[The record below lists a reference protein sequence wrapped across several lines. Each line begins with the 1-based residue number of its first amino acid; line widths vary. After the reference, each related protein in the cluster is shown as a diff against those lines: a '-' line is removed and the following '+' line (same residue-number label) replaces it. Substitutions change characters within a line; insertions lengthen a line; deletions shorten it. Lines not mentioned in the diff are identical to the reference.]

1 MNSHL
6 NRSFQWLESQITQI
20 AAGNKKVF
28 FHKMKKLFFMIFICI
43 LIILFFPFFLFVR
56 MFSKFYLIRFGILP
70 SRRIGH
76 FANDV
81 NIYLRLKKKNI
92 FELDLFCLEKPV
104 CNYALSNI
112 YKKYLNIYPEFLILP
127 FIILNKIIYLRNQK
141 HEIKINPFIESTDL
155 RDRDKGEKKID
166 YFSEK
171 QMEVGYNFLRKI
183 GIKQGKKFA
192 CLLVRDPAYVK
203 SLFSNSYDMAYQ
215 QSGDDSNFRYSNIHN
230 FKLASEFLISKGYYV
245 IRMGKTVSDTFN
257 INDDKFIDYAK
268 SDHKNDFLDI
278 FLASQCNL
286 FLSTGAG
293 LDVIA
298 AIFDKPI
305 VFIGNTQV
313 AWTRSANKKQLTIF
327 KHFKNNITGS
337 YLSINDIFNYNLA
350 LSEKDKFFK
359 DKNIEL
365 IENSPEEIK
374 DAVEDMLNLIDNNFE
389 LDVENKLIHQNF
401 WKLFKKN
408 IDKFNCSHIHANF
421 FKSHIG
427 YNFLKKNNYFIN

>member
-6 NRSFQWLESQITQI
+6 NRSFQWLVSQINQI
-20 AAGNKKVF
+20 VLGNKKIF
-28 FHKMKKLFFMIFICI
+28 FHKIKKLFFMIFIFI
-43 LIILFFPFFLFVR
+43 LIILFFPLFIIIR
-56 MFSKFYLIRFGILP
+56 ILSKFYLVRFGILP

-81 NIYLRLKKKNI
+81 NVYLRLKKKNI
-92 FELDLFCLEKPV
+92 FELDLFYLEKPV
-104 CNYALSNI
+104 CNYALSDI
-112 YKKYLNIYPEFLILP
+112 YKRYLNIYPEFIILP
-127 FIILNKIIYLRNQK
+127 FIILNKIIYLRSSK
-141 HEIKINPFIESTDL
+141 HEIKINPFVESADL
-155 RDRDKGEKKID
+155 RDRDKEEKKIN

-171 QMEVGYNFLRKI
+171 QLENGYNFLEKI
-183 GIKQGKKFA
+183 GINKGKKFA

-203 SLFSNSYDMAYQ
+203 SLFNDTYDLKYQ
-215 QSGDDSNFRYSNIHN
+215 KSGDDSNYRYSNPNN

-245 IRMGKTVSDTFN
+245 IRMGKTVSDSIN

-268 SDHKNDFLDI
+268 SDYKNDFLDI

-305 VFIGNTQV
+305 IFVGNTQV

-327 KHFKNNITGS
+327 KHFKNSITGS
-337 YLSINDIFNYNLA
+337 YLSMNDIFSYNLA
-350 LSEKDKFFK
+350 LCENDKSFE

-374 DAVEDMLNLIDNNFE
+374 DAVIDMLNLIENNFE
-389 LDVENKLIHQNF
+389 LNIENKSIHQNF